1 MITDRINYANLYHP
15 LSSGIRHAFEYLQ
28 QTNLASLP
36 PGKYEVGGGNLY
48 VMSQE
53 YTTKLPEQ
61 GKWEAHRRYI
71 DLQYIVSGTERIG
84 YAHLSRLSQ
93 GDYNSEKDFQA
104 LTGVGD
110 YITLS
115 AGDFMLLFP
124 EDAHM
129 PGMAVGDPVPVKKV
143 VVKIAVSR

>member
-1 MITDRINYANLYHP
+1 MITDRLTNAHLY
-15 LSSGIRHAFEYLQ
+15 LSLGARIQRAFEYLQ
-28 QTNLASLP
+28 QTDLRTLP
-36 PGKYEVGGGNLY
+36 TGRYELDGKNLY

-53 YTTKLPEQ
+53 YSSKLPEQ

-71 DLQYIVSGTERIG
+71 DLQYVVSGTERIG
-84 YAHLSRLSQ
+84 YAHLSRLAQ
-93 GDYNSEKDFQA
+93 GDYIPEKDFLG
-104 LTGVGD
+104 LTGDGS

-143 VVKIAVSR
+143 VVKVAIPG

>member
-1 MITDRINYANLYHP
+1 MITDRLTSAHLYK
-15 LSSGIRHAFEYLQ
+15 LLGAGIQRAFEYLL
-28 QTNLASLP
+28 QTDLQSLP
-36 PGKYEVGGGNLY
+36 VGRYELDGKNLY

-53 YTTKLPEQ
+53 YTSKLPEQ

-71 DLQYIVSGTERIG
+71 DIQYIISGTERIG
-84 YAHLSRLSQ
+84 YSHLSRLVQ
-93 GDYNSEKDFQA
+93 GDYNPEKDFLA

-110 YITLS
+110 FLTLS

-129 PGMAVGDPVPVKKV
+129 PGMAVSDPVPVKKV
-143 VVKIAVSR
+143 VVKIAI